1 VATTIDAR
9 ERDVQQ
15 AFDQALAIARG
26 AVTRSL
32 FEVETSLWTALL
44 ALGRAMIA
52 LYLARLVA
60 RPRPAGYTHKGVKF
74 VLAETVASEIGT
86 RFGKVEFERP
96 VGRRVGWRR
105 AVRDRPIDRALG
117 LCGGFSLPTVLSIAR
132 LCAQL
137 AFGNARS
144 NFAQFCEWA
153 PSQRSTLRMVDA
165 VGAEAR
171 VFLEAA
177 PAPDEDGEVLVI
189 QVDGAG
195 APHIDPAELLLRRK
209 PHAPRTG
216 TGTTRHGRRRR
227 RRQRVRPRRAKGD
240 KSKNAK
246 VAFVG
251 AIYTLGPRLDD
262 GTREG
267 PIHKRIYAT
276 FESHAALFKWLH
288 HEATKRGYGT
298 KRTLFLGDGAEA
310 IWDQQAAWFPKAEPC
325 IDWVHI
331 VEKLW
336 AAGRCLHREGSKELA
351 AWATARVRDLR
362 KPSGADK
369 VTTALSAAYA
379 SIAKTGPGNKAK
391 REKLLEILTHVAKHA
406 HRMRY
411 HALRRDDLDIA
422 TGAIEG
428 AVRNLVRM
436 RLDGPGMRW
445 SRGRSEYVL
454 HLRCILLNGQWD
466 DFAAHLARRGSLQLA
481 ATPTPTRTHEAAKR
495 AA

>member
-9 ERDVQQ
+9 DRDVQH
-15 AFDQALAIARG
+15 AFQEALAIARG
-26 AVTRSL
+26 PTTASL
-32 FEVETSLWTALL
+32 TDIETSLWRAML
-44 ALGRAMIA
+44 ALGRAMLA
-52 LYLARLVA
+52 LYLARVAA
-60 RPRPAGYTHKGVKF
+60 RPRSVSYVHDGAKF
-74 VLAETVASEIGT
+74 MLAETASSEIGT
-86 RFGKVEFERP
+86 RFGKVVFERQ

-105 AVRDRPIDRALG
+105 STCDRPIDRALG
-117 LCGGFSLPTVLSIAR
+117 LCGGFSLSTVLSVTR

-137 AFGNARS
+137 AFANARAT
-144 NFAQFCEWA
+144 FAQFCEWS
-153 PSQRSTLRMVDA
+153 PSQRATLRMVDA
-165 VGAEAR
+165 VGAKAR
-171 VFLEAA
+171 PFLEGA
-177 PAPDEDGEVLVI
+177 PVPDGDGEILVI
-189 QVDGAG
+189 QADGGG
-195 APHIDPAELLLRRK
+195 APHIDLAELLLRRR
-209 PHAPRTG
+209 PHAKHAGPG
-216 TGTTRHGRRRR
+216 RHRRRAR
-227 RRQRVRPRRAKGD
+227 RRSRQRPRRAKGD

-251 AIYTLGPRLDD
+251 VIYTLGPRAED

-276 FESHAALFKWLH
+276 FDSHAALFKWLH
-288 HEATKRGYGT
+288 HEAVKRGYGT

-310 IWDQQAAWFPKAEPC
+310 IWEQQVHWFPAAEPC

-336 AAGRCLHREGSKELA
+336 AAGRCLHSEGSKELKT
-351 AWATARVRDLR
+351 WVTERVRDLR
-362 KPSGADK
+362 RRSGADK
-369 VTTALSAAYA
+369 VITTLSACYA
-379 SIAKTGPGNKAK
+379 SIPKTGPGNKGR
-391 REKLLEILTHVAKHA
+391 REKLLDVLTHLSKHR
-406 HRMRY
+406 HRMHY

-445 SRGRSEYVL
+445 SRGRSEHVL

-466 DFAAHLARRGSLQLA
+466 EFAAHLARHGPLQLA
-481 ATPTPTRTHEAAKR
+481 AMPTPTRSHDAAKR

>member
-1 VATTIDAR
+1 MATTIDAR
-9 ERDVQQ
+9 ERDVQH
-15 AFDQALAIARG
+15 AFQQALAIANG
-26 AVTRSL
+26 STARSL
-32 FEVETSLWTALL
+32 HEVETSLWTALL
-44 ALGRAMIA
+44 ALGRAMLA
-52 LYLARLVA
+52 LYLARVVA
-60 RPRPAGYTHKGVKF
+60 MPRTVGYTHDGAKF
-74 VLAETVASEIGT
+74 MIAESETREIGT
-86 RFGKVEFERP
+86 RFGKLEFERP
-96 VGRRVGWRR
+96 VGRRVDDPR
-105 AVRDRPIDRALG
+105 AARDRPIDRALG
-117 LCGGFSLPTVLSIAR
+117 LCGGFSLSTVMSVAR

-137 AFGNARS
+137 AFGNARDT
-144 NFAQFCEWA
+144 FAQFCEWA

-171 VFLEAA
+171 PFLEGA
-177 PAPDEDGEVLVI
+177 PAPADDGEILVI

-195 APHIDPAELLLRRK
+195 APHIDLAELLLRQR
-209 PHAPRTG
+209 PHVRRDET
-216 TGTTRHGRRRR
+216 GRRRR
-227 RRQRVRPRRAKGD
+227 RRRRRARQRPRRAKGD

-251 AIYTLGPRLDD
+251 AIYTLGPRTKD

-288 HEATKRGYGT
+288 HEACKRGYGT

-310 IWDQQAAWFPKAEPC
+310 IWEQQARWFPDAEPC

-336 AAGRCLHREGSKELA
+336 AAGRCLHAEGSKDLK
-351 AWATARVRDLR
+351 AWVDARVRDLR
-362 KPSGADK
+362 RPSGADK
-369 VTTALSAAYA
+369 VSTALSDAYA
-379 SIAKTGPGNKAK
+379 SIPKTGPGNKGK
-391 REKLLEILTHVAKHA
+391 REKLFDVLSHFSTHR
-406 HRMRY
+406 HRMKY
-411 HALRRDDLDIA
+411 HELRADDLDIA

-445 SRGRSEYVL
+445 SRGRSEHVL

-466 DFAAHLARRGSLQLA
+466 EFAAHLARRGSLQLA
-481 ATPTPTRTHEAAKR
+481 ATPTPTRTHDAAKR

>member
-1 VATTIDAR
+1 MATTIDAR
-9 ERDVQQ
+9 ERDVQH

-26 AVTRSL
+26 ATTRSL
-32 FEVETSLWTALL
+32 HELETSLWTALL

-52 LYLARLVA
+52 LYLARVVA
-60 RPRPAGYTHKGVKF
+60 RPRAAGYVHEGAKF
-74 VLAETVASEIGT
+74 VLAETATTEIGT

-105 AVRDRPIDRALG
+105 AARDRPIDRALG
-117 LCGGFSLPTVLSIAR
+117 LCGGFSLPAVLSVAR

-137 AFGNARS
+137 AFSNARAT
-144 NFAQFCEWA
+144 FAQFCEWA

-171 VFLEAA
+171 PFLESA
-177 PAPDEDGEVLVI
+177 PAPEDDGEILVI
-189 QVDGAG
+189 QVDGGG
-195 APHIDPAELLLRRK
+195 APHIDLAELLLRRR
-209 PHAPRTG
+209 PHVRGDG
-216 TGTTRHGRRRR
+216 TGRHRRRR
-227 RRQRVRPRRAKGD
+227 RRRARVRPRRKKGD

-251 AIYTLGPRLDD
+251 VIYTLGPRAED

-267 PIHKRIYAT
+267 PLHKRIYAT

-310 IWDQQAAWFPKAEPC
+310 IWEQQATWFPKAEPC

-351 AWATARVRDLR
+351 AWVNERVRELR
-362 KPSGADK
+362 RKSGADK
-369 VTTALSAAYA
+369 VVTTLSAAYA
-379 SIAKTGPGNKAK
+379 AIPKTGPGNKGK
-391 REKLLEILTHVAKHA
+391 REKLLDILVHFNKHR

-445 SRGRSEYVL
+445 SRGRSEHVL
-454 HLRCILLNGQWD
+454 HLRCILLNGLWD
-466 DFAAHLARRGSLQLA
+466 EFAAHLARRGSVQLA
-481 ATPTPTRTHEAAKR
+481 ATPAPTTTHEAVKR

>member
-1 VATTIDAR
+1 VATNIDAR
-9 ERDVQQ
+9 EHDVQHAFKQ
-15 AFDQALAIARG
+15 AFAIANG
-26 AVTRSL
+26 STSRSL
-32 FEVETSLWTALL
+32 HEVETSLWTALL

-52 LYLARLVA
+52 LYLARVVA
-60 RPRPAGYTHKGVKF
+60 KPRPSGYVHDGAKF
-74 VLAETVASEIGT
+74 VLAETATSEIGT
-86 RFGKVEFERP
+86 RFGKLEFERP
-96 VGRRVGWRR
+96 IGRRIGWRR
-105 AVRDRPIDRALG
+105 AACDRPIDRALG
-117 LCGGFSLPTVLSIAR
+117 LCGGFSLPTVLSVAR

-137 AFGNARS
+137 AFANARAT
-144 NFAQFCEWA
+144 FAQFCEWA

-171 VFLEAA
+171 PFLEAA
-177 PAPDEDGEVLVI
+177 PAPEDDGEVLVI
-189 QVDGAG
+189 QVDGGG
-195 APHIDPAELLLRRK
+195 APHIDLAELLLRRR
-209 PHAPRTG
+209 PHLRRDET
-216 TGTTRHGRRRR
+216 GRRRR
-227 RRQRVRPRRAKGD
+227 RRRRRARQRPRRAKGD

-251 AIYTLGPRLDD
+251 VIYTLGPQTED

-267 PIHKRIYAT
+267 PIHKRLYAT

-310 IWDQQAAWFPKAEPC
+310 IWDQQATWFPKAETC
-325 IDWVHI
+325 VDWVHI

-351 AWATARVRDLR
+351 AWVNERVHDLR
-362 KPSGADK
+362 RKSGADK
-369 VTTALSAAYA
+369 VITALSDAYA
-379 SIAKTGPGNKAK
+379 SIAKTGPGNKGK
-391 REKLLEILTHVAKHA
+391 REKLLEVLEHLSKHR
-406 HRMRY
+406 HRMKY
-411 HALRRDDLDIA
+411 DALRRDDLDIA

-454 HLRCILLNGQWD
+454 HLRCILLNGQWEA
-466 DFAAHLARRGSLQLA
+466 FSEHLAQRGSLQLA
-481 ATPTPTRTHEAAKR
+481 ATPVPTRAHDAAKR

>member
-1 VATTIDAR
+1 MATTIDAR
-9 ERDVQQ
+9 ERDVQH
-15 AFDQALAIARG
+15 AFDHALATARG
-26 AVTRSL
+26 ATTRSL
-32 FEVETSLWTALL
+32 HEVETSLWTALL
-44 ALGRAMIA
+44 ALGRALIG
-52 LYLARLVA
+52 LYLARVITH
-60 RPRPAGYTHKGVKF
+60 PRAASYVHDGTKF
-74 VLAETVASEIGT
+74 VLAETAISEIGT

-105 AVRDRPIDRALG
+105 AACDRPIDRALG
-117 LCGGFSLPTVLSIAR
+117 LCGGFSLPTVLSVAR

-137 AFGNARS
+137 AFANARAT
-144 NFAQFCEWA
+144 FAQFCDWA

-165 VGAEAR
+165 VGTQAR
-171 VFLEAA
+171 PFLKDA
-177 PAPDEDGEVLVI
+177 PAPDDDGEILVI
-189 QVDGAG
+189 QVDGGG
-195 APHIDPAELLLRRK
+195 APHIDLAELLLRRRR
-209 PHAPRTG
+209 HDRGDG
-216 TGTTRHGRRRR
+216 TGRHQRRRR
-227 RRQRVRPRRAKGD
+227 RRARVRPRRQKGD

-251 AIYTLGPRLDD
+251 VIYTLGSRADD

-267 PIHKRIYAT
+267 PIHKRLYAT
-276 FESHAALFKWLH
+276 FESHAALFRWLH

-310 IWDQQAAWFPKAEPC
+310 IWEQQATWFPNAEPC

-351 AWATARVRDLR
+351 AWVHERVRELR
-362 KPSGADK
+362 RKSGADK

-379 SIAKTGPGNKAK
+379 SIPKTGPGNKGK
-391 REKLLEILTHVAKHA
+391 REKLLDVLVHVSKHR

-445 SRGRSEYVL
+445 SRGRSEHVL

-466 DFAAHLARRGSLQLA
+466 EFAAHLARRASLQLA
-481 ATPTPTRTHEAAKR
+481 ATPAPTTAHDAAKR

>member
-1 VATTIDAR
+1 VATSIDAR
-9 ERDVQQ
+9 DRDVQH

-26 AVTRSL
+26 ATTRSL
-32 FEVETSLWTALL
+32 HEVETSLWTALL

-52 LYLARLVA
+52 VYLARVVA
-60 RPRPAGYTHKGVKF
+60 RPRGTGYVYDGAKF
-74 VLAETVASEIGT
+74 LFAESASTEIGT

-96 VGRRVGWRR
+96 VGRRICWRR
-105 AVRDRPIDRALG
+105 AACDRPIDRALG
-117 LCGGFSLPTVLSIAR
+117 LCGGFSLPTVLSVAR

-137 AFGNARS
+137 AFANARAA
-144 NFAQFCEWA
+144 FAQFCEWA

-171 VFLEAA
+171 PFLEAA
-177 PAPDEDGEVLVI
+177 PVPEGDGEILVI
-189 QVDGAG
+189 QVDGGG
-195 APHIDPAELLLRRK
+195 APHIDLAELLLRRR
-209 PHAPRTG
+209 PHVRGDGAD
-216 TGTTRHGRRRR
+216 RHRRRR
-227 RRQRVRPRRAKGD
+227 RRRARVRPRRKKGD

-251 AIYTLGPRLDD
+251 VIYTLGPRAED

-276 FESHAALFKWLH
+276 FDSHAALFKWLH

-310 IWDQQAAWFPKAEPC
+310 IWDQQATWFPKAEPC

-336 AAGRCLHREGSKELA
+336 VAGRCLHREGSKELA
-351 AWATARVRDLR
+351 AWVTERVRDLR
-362 KPSGADK
+362 RTSGADK
-369 VTTALSAAYA
+369 VITALSAAYA
-379 SIAKTGPGNKAK
+379 SIPKTGPGNKGK
-391 REKLLEILTHVAKHA
+391 REKLLDVLTHLAKHR

-411 HALRRDDLDIA
+411 HALRSDDLDIA

-445 SRGRSEYVL
+445 SRGRSEHVL
-454 HLRCILLNGQWD
+454 HLRCILLNGQWGE
-466 DFAAHLARRGSLQLA
+466 FGAHLARRGSLQLA
-481 ATPTPTRTHEAAKR
+481 ATPVPTRTHEAARR